1 MIFMSLLELVD
12 QEKTPNQEQTT
23 FDDNFE
29 EVSKEFETTEEEL
42 KELRAYGEFQTASDS
57 TEHRR

>member
-1 MIFMSLLELVD
+1 MSLLELVD
-12 QEKTPNQEQTT
+12 QEKTLNQEQTT

-42 KELRAYGEFQTASDS
+42 KELRVYGEFQTASDS